1 MPGVTISSPYGAGGG
16 IVAPKVAERLGV
28 PFLDRAI
35 SGIVAEKLRLSYEA
49 ALQGGETPSRMDRVL
64 RLFAPL
70 LPEVT
75 GDPTGG
81 EILTGASVRA
91 GADEVMRTAVRAG
104 AGAVIL
110 GRAGAVALADEPGVL
125 HVRLFGDVIER
136 IRQGAELGGFEYSES
151 SRHQGEID
159 RARMAYVQRLYGR
172 DPDDASLYDLEID
185 STKVP
190 LETCADIIVTAYRS
204 LRPAVSP

>member
-1 MPGVTISSPYGAGGG
+1 MPGVTISSPFGAGGG
-16 IVAPKVAERLGV
+16 VVAPKVAEKLGL

-35 SGIVAEKLRLSYEA
+35 SGIVAEKLRLSYEEA
-49 ALQGGETPSRMDRVL
+49 VKGGETPSRMDRVL

-81 EILTGASVRA
+81 EMLTRESVRA
-91 GADEVMRTAVRAG
+91 GADEVMRTAMRDG
-104 AGAVIL
+104 QGAVIL

-125 HVRLFGDVIER
+125 HVRLHGDVIER
-136 IRQGAELGGFEYSES
+136 IKQGAALGGYAYSEA

-159 RARMAYVQRLYGR
+159 RARAAYVQRLYNR
-172 DPDDASLYDLEID
+172 DPDDESLYDIQID
-185 STKVP
+185 STKVS
-190 LETCADIIVTAYRS
+190 LEVCVDMIVIAYQAFRARTS
-204 LRPAVSP
+204 

>member
-1 MPGVTISSPYGAGGG
+1 MPGVTISSPFGAGGG
-16 IVAPKVAERLGV
+16 VVAPKVAERLGV

-35 SGIVAEKLRLSYEA
+35 SGIVAEKLRLSYEEA
-49 ALQGGETPSRMDRVL
+49 VKGGETPSRMDRVL

-81 EILTGASVRA
+81 EVLTRESVRA
-91 GADEVMRTAVRAG
+91 GADEVMRTAVRTG

-110 GRAGAVALADEPGVL
+110 GRASAVALADEPGVL
-125 HVRLFGDVIER
+125 HVRLHGDVIER
-136 IRQGAELGGFEYSES
+136 IKQGAELAGHDYSEA
-151 SRHQGEID
+151 SRLQGEID
-159 RARMAYVQRLYGR
+159 RARTAYVQRLYGR
-172 DPDDASLYDLEID
+172 DPDDASLYDVEID

-190 LETCADIIVTAYRS
+190 LDTCVDLIVTAYRS
-204 LRPAVSP
+204 LRPPG

>member
-1 MPGVTISSPYGAGGG
+1 VTISSAFGAGGG
-16 IVAPKVAERLGV
+16 VVAPTVAEQLGV

-35 SGIVAEKLRLSYEA
+35 SAIVAEKLRVSYEEA
-49 ALQGGETPSRMDRVL
+49 VKGGETPSRMDRVL

-81 EILTGASVRA
+81 EMLTRESVRA
-91 GADEVMRTAVRAG
+91 GADEVMRTAVRTG
-104 AGAVIL
+104 PGAVIL

-125 HVRLFGDVIER
+125 HVRLHGKVVDR
-136 IRQGAELGGFEYSES
+136 IKQGAALGGFDYSEA

-159 RARMAYVQRLYGR
+159 RARTVYVQRLYNR
-172 DPDDASLYDLEID
+172 DPDDPSLYDLQID
-185 STKVP
+185 STRVP
-190 LETCADIIVTAYRS
+190 LEACADMIVTAYRA
-204 LRPAVSP
+204 LRPPA

>member
-1 MPGVTISSPYGAGGG
+1 MPGVTISSPFGAGGG

-35 SGIVAEKLRLSYEA
+35 SGIVAEKLRLTYEA

-81 EILTGASVRA
+81 EILTAASVRA
-91 GADEVMRTAVRAG
+91 GADEVMRNAVRAG
-104 AGAVIL
+104 DGAVIL
-110 GRAGAVALADEPGVL
+110 GRAGAVALADEPGVF
-125 HVRLFGDVIER
+125 HVRLFGDVIDR
-136 IRQGAELGGFEYSES
+136 IRQGAELGGYEYSES

-159 RARMAYVQRLYGR
+159 RARTAYVQRLYGR

-190 LETCADIIVTAYRS
+190 LETCADIIVMAYRS
-204 LRPAVSP
+204 LRPSG